1 MGQSTSAGI
10 LKSPRNLLYPAL
22 KEGIRFERNLGKK
35 NKSAK
40 MGEWS
45 NGLFGCFNN
54 FGLCVMT
61 YFLPCVTAGKN
72 AERNGESCIKYGIFS
87 VLGCVGLWSMTK
99 IRGQTRAA
107 KGIDGTYTND
117 LLMIMFCGLC
127 ALIQE
132 AQDWEGPAA
141 TSMARE

>member
-1 MGQSTSAGI
+1 
-10 LKSPRNLLYPAL
+10 
-22 KEGIRFERNLGKK
+22 
-35 NKSAK
+35 

-107 KGIDGTYTND
+107 KGIDVSTQANPTVSTYRN
-117 LLMIMFCGLC
+117 L
-127 ALIQE
+127 
-132 AQDWEGPAA
+132 
-141 TSMARE
+141 SYY